1 MTLDDV
7 HDYLLT
13 RYGLTPTRAFKEDP
27 GIGVFVRPDSK
38 KWFAAT
44 KNIRCRSVDVEGDG
58 RVDILNV
65 KLDPRVIASLRT
77 RDGFRPA
84 WHMNRNKW
92 VTVLLDGTV
101 HDDEVRS
108 LIDRAY
114 TYAG

>member
-7 HDYLLT
+7 HEYLLT

-27 GIGVFVRPDSK
+27 SIGVFVRPDSK

-65 KLDPRVIASLRT
+65 KLDPRVIASLRI
-77 RDGFRPA
+77 RQGFLPA

-101 HDDEVRS
+101 HDDEARS

>member
-7 HDYLLT
+7 HAYI
-13 RYGLTPTRAFKEDP
+13 RGQYGIEPVKAFKEDP
-27 GIGVFVRPDSK
+27 GIMVFARADNG

-44 KNIRCRSVDVEGDG
+44 KNIRCSSVDVAGSG
-58 RVDILNV
+58 RIDILNV
-65 KLDPRVIASLRT
+65 RLDPRAVASLRS
-77 RDGFRPA
+77 REGFRPA

-101 HDDEVRS
+101 SDDEIRQ

-114 TYAG
+114 ECVK